1 MSSDPRNIRNIP
13 PDVTQ
18 IVGVIARHTGLSES
32 DVLRLALCS
41 GILVE
46 VTKLSPDRSGTY
58 GGLQGPYL
66 AKALRR
72 HLGSAIDFLLEQGQH
87 PYQGTCAP
95 APAHVP
101 AIALSPESETTFD
114 VSMADELEGMGIGLG
129 ISLAQAMDEPI
140 GVPVV

>member
-1 MSSDPRNIRNIP
+1 MSSDPRNLRNIP

-18 IVGVIARHTGLSES
+18 IAGVIARHTGLSES

-46 VTKLSPDRSGTY
+46 VTKITPDRSGTY

-72 HLGSAIDFLLEQGQH
+72 HLSSAIDLLLEQGQH
-87 PYQGTCAP
+87 PYGGVFASAP
-95 APAHVP
+95 VQAPST
-101 AIALSPESETTFD
+101 ALPPEHETTFD
-114 VSMADELEGMGIGLG
+114 TAMADELEGMGIGLG
-129 ISLAQAMDEPI
+129 LGLSQEME
-140 GVPVV
+140 VPVGM

>member
-18 IVGVIARHTGLSES
+18 IAGVIARHTGLSES

-46 VTKLSPDRSGTY
+46 VTKITPDRSGTY
-58 GGLQGPYL
+58 GGLQVPYL

-87 PYQGTCAP
+87 PYQGTLTSAP
-95 APAHVP
+95 VQAPST
-101 AIALSPESETTFD
+101 ALPPVHETTFD
-114 VSMADELEGMGIGLG
+114 TTMADELEGMGIGLG
-129 ISLAQAMDEPI
+129 LGFSQEMGA
-140 GVPVV
+140 PVEM